1 MTPFVEFGI
10 VILTA
15 AALGMLASI
24 LRQPPLIGY
33 IITGLFLGPI
43 GAAFIQNAELLK
55 VFSEFG
61 IALLLF
67 VVGLE
72 LNWQSIKKVGLISA
86 QLALVQIA
94 VTILLGLGI
103 GSLLDRGLT
112 ESLVIGLALSFSSTI
127 VVLKAIT
134 GKNDI
139 QSLYGK
145 LAVGVLLVQDLIAVL
160 LLILLPTLVNSTS
173 GAVSQVILLLIGRII
188 VLIGAGWFTAR
199 FLLPGLW
206 HRLAHNREL
215 MLLCSIGW
223 CFFMAIAAHWLGFSS
238 EIGAFIAGLTLAST
252 PYSED
257 ISHGIRPLRD
267 FFIVIFFVL
276 LGFSVTPGQAIDWRL
291 VSYLTLAAV
300 LIKPLIIIPVMT
312 RQHYRIRTSWLT
324 GLSLG
329 QLSEFSVIL
338 GLTAAS
344 LGLVSSTTVSALVIA
359 TALSLGLSSYLM
371 EGAERLFSWLRP
383 ILMPLEHKGHFTD
396 RHLSLEHVDKM
407 SEHVI
412 IFGYHRMGFHILR
425 TLKRM
430 RQEVL
435 IVDFNPDIIDR
446 LRHENVPSVFGDA
459 SDPDLME
466 TVNVKQAKLLIS
478 TIPHL
483 DVNLALISSVKR
495 HRQVAIVVTASTL
508 DEALAMYQAGADHVI
523 LPHFLSGEYIATML
537 EEYQAGNLKRFF
549 AQKRSDAKLLKT
561 KEHALYFD

>member
-10 VILTA
+10 VILAA

-33 IITGLFLGPI
+33 IITGLILGPI
-43 GAAFIQNAELLK
+43 GAAFIQNAEILK

-94 VTILLGLGI
+94 VTILIGLGI
-103 GSLLDRGLT
+103 GHLLDRSLT
-112 ESLVIGLALSFSSTI
+112 EALVIGLALSFSSTI
-127 VVLKAIT
+127 VVLKMIT
-134 GKNDI
+134 AKNDV

-145 LAVGVLLVQDLIAVL
+145 LAVGVLLMQDLIAVL
-160 LLILLPTLVNSTS
+160 LLILLPTFVSTTTGS
-173 GAVSQVILLLIGRII
+173 VSQEMLLLVGRII
-188 VLIGAGWFTAR
+188 VLVGAGWANAQFI
-199 FLLPGLW
+199 LPGLW

-223 CFFMAIAAHWLGFSS
+223 CFLMAIAARWLGFSS
-238 EIGAFIAGLTLAST
+238 EIGAFIAGLSLAST

-276 LGFSVTPGQAIDWRL
+276 LGFSVTPGQAVDWPL
-291 VSYLTLAAV
+291 VAYLTAAAV
-300 LIKPLIIIPVMT
+300 LVKPLIIMPIMT

-344 LGLVSSTTVSALVIA
+344 LGLITSSTVSALVIA
-359 TALSLGLSSYLM
+359 TAISLGLSSYLM
-371 EGAERLFSWLRP
+371 EGAEWLFGIFKP

-412 IFGYHRMGFHILR
+412 VFGYHRMGFHILR
-425 TLKRM
+425 TLKKM
-430 RQEVL
+430 KQDVL
-435 IVDFNPDIIDR
+435 VVDFNPDIIDR
-446 LRHENVPSVFGDA
+446 LRHENIPSVFGDA
-459 SDPDLME
+459 SDPDLMS
-466 TVNVKQAKLLIS
+466 TVNAKQAKLLIS

-483 DVNLALISSVKR
+483 DVNLSLIKAVKK
-495 HRQVAIVVTASTL
+495 HRVAIVTTADTL
-508 DEALAMYQAGADHVI
+508 EDALSMYQAGADHVI
-523 LPHFLSGEYIATML
+523 LPQFLGGEYIASML
-537 EEYQAGNLKRFF
+537 EQYQAGNLKKLL
-549 AQKRSDAKLLKT
+549 AQKKSDTKLLKT